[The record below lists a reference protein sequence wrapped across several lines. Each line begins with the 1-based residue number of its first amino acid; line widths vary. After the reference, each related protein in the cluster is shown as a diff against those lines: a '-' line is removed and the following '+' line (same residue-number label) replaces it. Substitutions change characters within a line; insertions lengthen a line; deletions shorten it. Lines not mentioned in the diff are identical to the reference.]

1 MCFVIKE
8 LFTNLS
14 PNNKKVVDCESVV
27 ILLLPLCYIVK
38 DQEKE

>member
-1 MCFVIKE
+1 MCFVIME

-14 PNNKKVVDCESVV
+14 PNNKIVVDCESVV
-27 ILLLPLCYIVK
+27 CYIVE

>member
-1 MCFVIKE
+1 MCFVIME

-14 PNNKKVVDCESVV
+14 LNNKKVVDCESVV
-27 ILLLPLCYIVK
+27 CYIVE